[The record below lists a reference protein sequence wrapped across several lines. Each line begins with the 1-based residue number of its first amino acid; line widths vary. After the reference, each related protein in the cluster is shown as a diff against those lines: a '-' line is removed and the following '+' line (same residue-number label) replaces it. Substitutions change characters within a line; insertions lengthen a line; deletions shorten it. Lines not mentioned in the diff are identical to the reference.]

1 MTTRAPRPLFAI
13 ALTLGA
19 ALVGA
24 AFATGASATSAR
36 PPAQPTA
43 VAVVDVVAVLDGLS
57 EKAVLEQRLQQSVT
71 DRQAQLDEIITK
83 IKAAQADLNGTLKE
97 GTPEYREKVRQLL
110 ELNAL
115 AEARRNIL
123 QRIVAFDKGDML
135 RDIYSKITV
144 AVQKIAERNGYD
156 VVVLDDATFPLPAE
170 AADSDMERAILTRSV
185 LYRHD
190 SVDIT
195 AQVVTLMNNEFSAP

>member
-1 MTTRAPRPLFAI
+1 MTTRASRPLLTV
-13 ALTLGA
+13 ALALGA
-19 ALVGA
+19 ALIGA
-24 AFATGASATSAR
+24 AFATGANATNVR

-43 VAVVDVVAVLDGLS
+43 VAVVDVVTVLDGLS
-57 EKAVLEQRLQQSVT
+57 EKAVMEQRLQQSVT
-71 DRQAQLDEIITK
+71 DRQKQLDEVVAK
-83 IKAAQADLNGTLKE
+83 IKTAQDDLKILKE

-110 ELNAL
+110 ELNAV

-135 RDIYSKITV
+135 RDIYTKITV
-144 AVQKIAERNGYD
+144 AVQKIADRNGYD
-156 VVVLDDATFPLPAE
+156 IVVLDDSNFPLPNE
-170 AADSDMERAILTRSV
+170 AADSDMERAILTRAI

-195 AQVVTLMNNEFSAP
+195 AQVITLMNNEFNAP